1 MPIDMRDAQEIGTLL
16 FEMHGEP
23 ATYLRTNITEFGKV
37 YITFFCRGC
46 FVNVR
51 SEEIHKYIVRPTVV
65 EGRLDHQPGL
75 QLHL

>member
-1 MPIDMRDAQEIGTLL
+1 MRDAQEIGTLV

-46 FVNVR
+46 YVNVR
-51 SEEIHKYIVRPTVV
+51 SEEDRKSVV
-65 EGRLDHQPGL
+65 
-75 QLHL
+75 